1 MNFKMILTMILLIC
15 VTVSTAARLGGKGN
29 MRGLLA
35 RSSGLS
41 SRQMTILRNQLY
53 LARKRKYGR
62 FA

>member
-1 MNFKMILTMILLIC
+1 MILTMIVLIC

-41 SRQMTILRNQLY
+41 PRQMTMLRNQLH